1 MSKMLE
7 VTSQPVKKPS
17 RKPDIPR
24 GISLRN
30 DSEAKSHLGRNVL
43 PRESINHGSSGNP
56 LRGARKDDCE
66 KMRRETR
73 DESGDQETRG
83 RETGF
88 ASHVSRLTTSPF
100 PQPTTKKGALFFPGQ
115 SFLPFFE

>member
-66 KMRRETR
+66 KMRRETGDERRERRPR
-73 DESGDQETRG
+73 DQRT
-83 RETGF
+83 
-88 ASHVSRLTTSPF
+88 
-100 PQPTTKKGALFFPGQ
+100 
-115 SFLPFFE
+115 

>member
-7 VTSQPVKKPS
+7 VTSPPVKKPS

-24 GISLRN
+24 GFSLRN

-73 DESGDQETRG
+73 AETKRPEDV
-83 RETGF
+83 RQ
-88 ASHVSRLTTSPF
+88 VSRLTSRVSRPHL
-100 PQPTTKKGALFFPGQ
+100 PPTNYK